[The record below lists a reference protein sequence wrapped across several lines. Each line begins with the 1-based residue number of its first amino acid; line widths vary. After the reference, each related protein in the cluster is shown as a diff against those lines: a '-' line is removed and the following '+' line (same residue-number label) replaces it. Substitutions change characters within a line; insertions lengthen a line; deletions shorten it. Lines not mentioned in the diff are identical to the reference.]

1 MNLLFWKKKA
11 PEHPGLPMAR
21 QHGQDLLPVQDH
33 TASIAAEDLL
43 VFCTCR
49 NEKSRLP
56 FFLEYYRKLDI
67 GHFLFVDNDSTDG
80 TREFLSAQP
89 DCSVWTTM
97 ASYKDSNF
105 GVHWLNFLA
114 GKYGPKH
121 WCLTLDPDEFL
132 VYPYCDT
139 RSLREMTDYF
149 DSEKKESFFTILLDM
164 YPQGAVEEAFYQEGM
179 NPLEVAPFFDPTGFY
194 QERMSQCRD
203 WWVRGGVRR
212 RIFFSDQPWNA
223 PALNK
228 TPLVRW
234 KKHFLYLSSTHV
246 LNPKRLN
253 EPHFK
258 DTLAPTGCL
267 LHFKYLSLFQNKV
280 LEEMERKQHYAGS
293 REYKRYAE
301 MFEKKTHL
309 WCEGSARFQG
319 WRQLVDLGLMNVGRW
334 F

>member
-89 DCSVWTTM
+89 DCSVWTTK

-139 RSLREMTDYF
+139 RSLREMTDFF

-164 YPQGAVEEAFYQEGM
+164 YPKGSVEEAHYHESM
-179 NPLEVAPFFDPTGFY
+179 DPLEVAPWFDPTGFY
-194 QERMSQCRD
+194 QEQMPQRD

-212 RIFFSDQPWNA
+212 RVFFANEPWNA

-246 LNPKRLN
+246 LAPKRLN

-258 DTLAPTGCL
+258 DSLAPTGCL

-280 LEEMERKQHYAGS
+280 REEMERKQHYAGS
-293 REYKRYAE
+293 REYKKYAD
-301 MFEKKTHL
+301 MFAKKTHL
-309 WCEGSARFQG
+309 WCDGSVRFQG